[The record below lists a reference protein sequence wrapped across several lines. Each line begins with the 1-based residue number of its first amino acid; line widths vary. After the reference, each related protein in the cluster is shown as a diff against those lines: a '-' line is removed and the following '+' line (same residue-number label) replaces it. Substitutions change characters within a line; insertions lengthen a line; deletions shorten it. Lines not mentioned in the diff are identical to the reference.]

1 MNFGYDYK
9 TIRRTKLP
17 NDAFKR
23 CKCNTVM
30 IRYIFC
36 DGTNAY
42 KNENGFWRCYL
53 HFNYTYCKQRYYTH
67 VIIID
72 LLRRTIKN
80 SC

>member
-36 DGTNAY
+36 DRSNA
-42 KNENGFWRCYL
+42 
-53 HFNYTYCKQRYYTH
+53 
-67 VIIID
+67 
-72 LLRRTIKN
+72 
-80 SC
+80 